1 MLAPEGCRTSA
12 GMTDQ
17 LSGCSSQCCRGGA
30 DMPPTELSHPAGIGD
45 PSAEPAPDD
54 RARMLREEIVELARA
69 LPGELHRLTV
79 RSGDREIEVEWGAGV
94 TSVAG
99 GARQLVAAPS
109 HTVPDGSP
117 EPASDIPEGIGA
129 VRAPLV
135 GTFYASPS
143 PGADPFVR
151 VGGEAES
158 GQTLGIVE
166 AMKLMKTAGADEP
179 GVVTEILV
187 GDTESVE
194 YDQVLLHLRLTGRS
208 R

>member
-1 MLAPEGCRTSA
+1 MH
-12 GMTDQ
+12 
-17 LSGCSSQCCRGGA
+17 
-30 DMPPTELSHPAGIGD
+30 PTELSHRAGMGD
-45 PSAEPAPDD
+45 PPAEPEPAPDD
-54 RARMLREEIVELARA
+54 RTRVLLEEILELARA
-69 LPGELHRLTV
+69 LPGELRRLIV
-79 RSGDREIEVEWGAGV
+79 RSGDREIEVEWASDV
-94 TSVAG
+94 APVAG
-99 GARQLVAAPS
+99 GSRQPVTGRS
-109 HTVPDGSP
+109 DTGSDGSP
-117 EPASDIPEGIGA
+117 GPASDIPEGISA

-151 VGGEAES
+151 VGDEVES

-166 AMKLMKTAGADEP
+166 AMKLMNPIIADEP

-194 YDQVLLHLRLTGRS
+194 YDQVLLYLRLTGRS